1 MFIGRVLQAIG
12 GTAAWIVGFATLK
25 DAIDIKNIGKTF
37 GIVRSCVSLGALAG
51 PAVAGVLLE
60 LAGYWATWGS
70 VLLIL
75 AVDVAMRLL
84 IVEQRKRK
92 PDADDPASHASESRD
107 ETSPLI
113 SDDVEQAPDPG
124 AGDQSKNTDGPTES
138 FFKVICLQPR
148 VITAMLCSTIYTA
161 ILASYSTTIPI
172 HVKDA
177 FGWGSLPTGLLF
189 MGLEGPIILASPL
202 YGWLRDKIGTR
213 IPATIG
219 FALLAP
225 LLWLVGAADQ
235 KGFPWSSPQ
244 SSAEATYI
252 SAIVA
257 IGFVTNLM
265 SSVSTIEITC
275 EYLHLM
281 LMPFKADW
289 K

>member
-37 GIVRSCVSLGALAG
+37 GVVRSCVSLGALAG

-60 LAGYWATWGS
+60 LAGYWVTWGS

-75 AVDVAMRLL
+75 AVDIAMRLL
-84 IVEQRKRK
+84 MVEQRKQK
-92 PDADDPASHASESRD
+92 PNSDGQASRALESTD
-107 ETSPLI
+107 ETSALI
-113 SDDVEQAPDPG
+113 SDDVEQSSGMDT
-124 AGDQSKNTDGPTES
+124 NGPAES

-148 VITAMLCSTIYTA
+148 VITAMLCSTVYTA
-161 ILASYSTTIPI
+161 ILASYSTTIPV

-202 YGWLRDKIGTR
+202 YGWLRDRIGTR

-252 SAIVA
+252 CAIVA

-275 EYLHLM
+275 ELLHPIVILY
-281 LMPFKADW
+281 KAYR